1 MQRRKDSWVHN
12 TAKLRTELINYLGRS
27 LCWLKKTSGSA
38 GCRLDA
44 ELNRSSQAAELQP
57 TSVSVQIPSNSRGIV
72 KPCKIASFYHAAL
85 RNAMAATMEGEFHP
99 G

>member
-1 MQRRKDSWVHN
+1 MLV
-12 TAKLRTELINYLGRS
+12 
-27 LCWLKKTSGSA
+27 KKTSGSA

-57 TSVSVQIPSNSRGIV
+57 VSVQIPSISRGIG

-85 RNAMAATMEGEFHP
+85 QDATAATMEGEFHP